1 MNVPQRNYYYICDRY
16 HTLISTD
23 THFLCP
29 NQLMR
34 RHQRSHFLAY
44 SCLARRHSRGHAFPV
59 NTLSC
64 NSVPDNRREFA
75 DSGDFPLPAYP
86 VWAALYVLTGTI
98 TNGGGYCFRT
108 SHHLVYKESENSN
121 TCTDGVASVISN
133 PV

>member
-1 MNVPQRNYYYICDRY
+1 MNVPHRNYYYICDRY
-16 HTLISTD
+16 HTLNSTD

-86 VWAALYVLTGTI
+86 VYA
-98 TNGGGYCFRT
+98 
-108 SHHLVYKESENSN
+108 
-121 TCTDGVASVISN
+121 
-133 PV
+133 P

>member
-86 VWAALYVLTGTI
+86 VYAPLEQVAFIGSLNFRYFVHVFSLGPAMRISSLLLDTGS
-98 TNGGGYCFRT
+98 CST
-108 SHHLVYKESENSN
+108 SFES
-121 TCTDGVASVISN
+121 
-133 PV
+133 